1 MEEYIN
7 WINQQDNDRNKKRR
21 YDDDDDDDEDKCD
34 NNNEG
39 ETSRRRL
46 SFNDFDI
53 NEYWAYADY
62 KYMINLV
69 KSNENSLQED
79 VSV

>member
-21 YDDDDDDDEDKCD
+21 YNDVDDD
-34 NNNEG
+34 EG
-39 ETSRRRL
+39 ETSRRL

-69 KSNENSLQED
+69 KSNENSLQQD

>member
-21 YDDDDDDDEDKCD
+21 YNDVDDDDDDE
-34 NNNEG
+34 G
-39 ETSRRRL
+39 ETSRRL